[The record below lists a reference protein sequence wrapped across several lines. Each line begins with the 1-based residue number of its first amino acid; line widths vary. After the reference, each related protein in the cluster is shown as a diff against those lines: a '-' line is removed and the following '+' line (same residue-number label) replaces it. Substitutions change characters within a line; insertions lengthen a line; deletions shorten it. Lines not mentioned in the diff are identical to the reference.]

1 MSIAERYKTQE
12 TASLEI
18 YGKSNKLV
26 AIVKNLS
33 LTGAGIEWLKG
44 NTQLNS
50 GDIVRVLVDL
60 RSVKKTYSLNAEV
73 VWSIGNKGGVHFISS
88 EQVLQKLMQ
97 RAFASK
103 KT

>member
-18 YGKSNKLV
+18 YGKSSKLV

-44 NTQLNS
+44 DTQLNP
-50 GDIVRVLVDL
+50 GDIVRVFVDL
-60 RSVKKTYSLNAEV
+60 RSVKKNYSLNAEV

-97 RAFASK
+97 RAFVNK
-103 KT
+103 RV